1 MCSLFR
7 SISLQ
12 ETIQIAIELIFQ
24 NNPQLKVTKRELKQ
38 FFNFVTSGTHFILN
52 GSFYDQVDGISM
64 ESPLG
69 PVLANLF
76 MSFHKKKSL
85 QEFDKGNVLMHKRYV
100 DDIFCMFGNEIDEEN
115 VFEFLNCRH
124 KNIKFTIEKGSNKFL
139 SFLEILVK
147 NEGNRFSTSFYRKE
161 TSTGLFTQFHS
172 FTPMSYKVCLIS
184 YLIHRAFKISSS
196 YIIFDKELEKIKI
209 LLQKKM
215 YPKSVIDNQ
224 IKTFLD
230 KQFTVDSG
238 TSSEKQKHYIIAYHI
253 LDIFLM

>member
-64 ESPLG
+64 ESLLG

-147 NEGNRFSTSFYRKE
+147 NEGNRFLTSFHRKK
-161 TSTGLFTQFHS
+161 TSIGLFTQFHS
-172 FTPMSYKVCLIS
+172 FTPMSYKIGLIRC
-184 YLIHRAFKISSS
+184 LIHRAFKISSS
-196 YIIFDKELEKIKI
+196 YIIFHNELEKIKI
-209 LLQKKM
+209 LLQKNM